1 MYFFVLHKITKN
13 IKITILGSEKV
24 KVDEGELSL
33 ANGEYTKVKLTIE
46 NYGDKEY
53 SWNFLNFSLDGKTP
67 DSLTLGLSDIIE
79 TDIAPGTKETG
90 YIYFPVTDSTLLR
103 CTSYGKVVDVIDS
116 DTAKVSVSK
125 TYFKIK

>member
-1 MYFFVLHKITKN
+1 M
-13 IKITILGSEKV
+13 
-24 KVDEGELSL
+24 DEGELSL